1 MASSTRLMDINFT
14 LKFLTINRQISI
26 SRQTFQYSVGLLT
39 ILITIAASF
48 WGTVNVLV
56 IALAAMG
63 GLVVLGLLLRY
74 PLLAYIFL
82 IPAGMFVPF
91 SGPGGFNAS
100 VLLVVLMAA
109 LWIGNMF
116 VVRRRFEFVRSSA
129 VRPAVMFMI
138 VCVVAFGMGQVS
150 WFSLAQQAPF
160 DTQLGGFAIY
170 FFSLVM
176 MVMTGNIIKDI
187 RWLKAIVITFVALSM
202 VYVLGRVVEWSGIDS
217 IYEKGFIANSMLWT
231 WLVILPLAQ
240 ALFNQDLKRNFRIFL
255 YVIVAL
261 TLFVAVIQTRDWTS
275 GWVPAMVGVG
285 ILAALKF
292 PKLAYAS
299 IPFALI
305 GVAYLAQ
312 DLISTDQY
320 SWGTRVDAWVVVL
333 DISRANPLLGLGFAN
348 YNWYAPLFSLRG
360 YHIRF
365 NSHSQFVDIIAQTGL
380 AGLVCFIWI
389 LYEVGVLGWR
399 LSRELKDGFARA
411 YAYGVLAGVAA
422 CVMAAYLVDWLLPF
436 AYNIGLDGF
445 RASILPWI
453 FFGGLVAIEQMRKE
467 NKLT

>member
-1 MASSTRLMDINFT
+1 MASSTRLMDINFN
-14 LKFLTINRQISI
+14 LKFLTIDRQVTI

-39 ILITIAASF
+39 ILITVAASF

-56 IALAAMG
+56 IALAAIG
-63 GLVVLGLLLRY
+63 GLIALGLLYRY

-82 IPAGMFVPF
+82 MPAGMFVPF
-91 SGPGGFNAS
+91 SGPGGVNAS
-100 VLLVVLMAA
+100 VLLVVLMSV

-116 VVRRRFEFVRSSA
+116 VVQRRFEFVRSSA
-129 VRPAVMFMI
+129 VRPAVFFMV

-187 RWLKAIVITFVALSM
+187 RWLKAILIAFVALSM
-202 VYVLGRVVEWSGIDS
+202 IYVLGRVVEWAGIDS
-217 IYEKGFIANSMLWT
+217 IFENGFIANSMLWT

-240 ALFNQDLKRNFRIFL
+240 AMFNQDLKKNIRVFL
-255 YVIVAL
+255 YIIVAL
-261 TLFVAVIQTRDWTS
+261 TLFVAVIQTRDWKS

-285 ILAALKF
+285 VLVALKF
-292 PKLAYAS
+292 PKLAFAS

-389 LYEVGVLGWR
+389 LYEVGALGWR